1 MRNLKMGNNI
11 KSLVENLLGEE
22 VGMLGITTVKP
33 EFTQTDTGVET
44 VKDEVKEERKAKAYA
59 YIVKLNGKEID
70 KVFRS
75 SKETPEEV
83 KKSLINHDGYDS
95 GIEVEEESE
104 IKENSELSLS
114 PKSFRTLY
122 NCFIAESMINET
134 VEIDETLEKN
144 GLITEGKVT
153 VKGRDALKKYL
164 PTLFAS

>member
-1 MRNLKMGNNI
+1 MGNNI

-44 VKDEVKEERKAKAYA
+44 VKDEVKEEGKARVYS

-104 IKENSELSLS
+104 IKESELSLS

-144 GLITEGKVT
+144 GLITEGKLT
-153 VKGRDALKKYL
+153 SKGKDYLKLYL
-164 PTLFAS
+164 PTIFAS

>member
-1 MRNLKMGNNI
+1 MGNNI

-22 VGMLGITTVKP
+22 VGMLGISTIKP
-33 EFTQTDTGVET
+33 NFTQTDTGVET
-44 VKDEVKEERKAKAYA
+44 IKEEGKANAYA
-59 YIVKLNGKEID
+59 YVVKLNGKEID

-75 SKETPEEV
+75 TKETPEEV

-95 GIEVEEESE
+95 GIEVEEETE
-104 IKENSELSLS
+104 IKESELSLS

-153 VKGRDALKKYL
+153 IKGREALKKYL

>member
-1 MRNLKMGNNI
+1 MGNNI

-22 VGMLGITTVKP
+22 VGMLGITSVKP

-44 VKDEVKEERKAKAYA
+44 VKDEVKEERKTRSYA

-104 IKENSELSLS
+104 IKESELSLS

-144 GLITEGKVT
+144 GLITEGKLT
-153 VKGRDALKKYL
+153 PAGKNYLKMYL
-164 PTLFAS
+164 PTIFAS

>member
-1 MRNLKMGNNI
+1 MRNLKMENNI

-33 EFTQTDTGVET
+33 NFTQTDTGVET
-44 VKDEVKEERKAKAYA
+44 VKDEVKEEGKAGAYA

-75 SKETPEEV
+75 TKETPEEV

-104 IKENSELSLS
+104 IKESELSLS

-144 GLITEGKVT
+144 GLITEGKLT
-153 VKGRDALKKYL
+153 PAGKNYLKMYL
-164 PTLFAS
+164 PTIFAS

>member
-1 MRNLKMGNNI
+1 MGNNI

-44 VKDEVKEERKAKAYA
+44 VKDEVKEEGKARAYA

-104 IKENSELSLS
+104 IKESELSLS

-153 VKGRDALKKYL
+153 IKGREALKKFL